1 MGLTKECHDQLLEW
15 INSILPP
22 VIGRDM
28 ILVNVDQLIDDI
40 PRSARDLTVKELTQ
54 WYKFVRKNEV
64 LK

>member
-1 MGLTKECHDQLLEW
+1 LEW